1 MKIVDYKPKNEGFSG
16 ELKIKIPTYKER
28 LKMAKTLSLQKLAD
42 KDSDQFGIL
51 EGLIDAV
58 KDHIAVIDLKFG
70 EEVFKSPDELDYFE
84 EGTQLLTE
92 IGHMLINGISLG
104 KN

>member
-1 MKIVDYKPKNEGFSG
+1 MKIVDYRPKNEGFSG
-16 ELKIKIPTYKER
+16 TLKIKIPTYKER
-28 LKMAKTLSLQKLAD
+28 LKMAKTLSLQKLSD
-42 KDSDQFGIL
+42 KEADQFGIL

-58 KDHIAVIDLKFG
+58 KDHIAEIDLKFAD
-70 EEVFKSPDELDYFE
+70 ESFKSADDLDYFE

-92 IGHMLINGISLG
+92 IGHMLINGITLG